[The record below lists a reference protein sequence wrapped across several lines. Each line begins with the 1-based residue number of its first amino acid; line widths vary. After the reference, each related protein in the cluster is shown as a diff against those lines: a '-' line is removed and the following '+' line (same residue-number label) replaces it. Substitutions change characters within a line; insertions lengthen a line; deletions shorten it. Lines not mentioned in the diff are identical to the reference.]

1 MVFHPQEFGNV
12 ATCCAY
18 LEGAGLGPGAAV
30 ARSDGVAW
38 RRVSINYSHN
48 YSRRPAASRCSP
60 SPPTSAAIRIPNW
73 TQRWWWDARSKG
85 VCVCVYRSTVF
96 IRHRGEASSSFD
108 SDERSRDATFFDR
121 GLEPIEPSDR
131 SRGTS
136 CNVIMT
142 NSMEKG
148 WGKSVKIRVLQ
159 WFSMVSGLKRLNF
172 VLFY

>member
-1 MVFHPQEFGNV
+1 MTGWPDV
-12 ATCCAY
+12 ASLLIIHIITAAAQ
-18 LEGAGLGPGAAV
+18 LRAAV
-30 ARSDGVAW
+30 RHRRRLPPRSASPIERNGDGGMRA
-38 RRVSINYSHN
+38 
-48 YSRRPAASRCSP
+48 
-60 SPPTSAAIRIPNW
+60 
-73 TQRWWWDARSKG
+73 QR
-85 VCVCVYRSTVF
+85 VCVCVCVSFHGIYQTSY
-96 IRHRGEASSSFD
+96 RGEASSSFD